1 MSALD
6 EEKYAESLL
15 GPDPDLERVLE
26 RIRKKDMPEVS
37 IAPGYGKLLTILVR
51 ISGAQQILE
60 IGALGGYSG
69 ICLAR
74 GLGDGG
80 QLVSLEL
87 KPEYAELARYHMEE
101 AGLGDKV
108 EYRIGEA
115 LISLEALAVEGR
127 TFDFFF
133 IDADKGNYPAYLDWA
148 IKLANPGAIIVG
160 DNTFMR
166 GKTVNPEKQGNSVVK
181 MRQFN
186 ERITSDERL
195 EGVLLP
201 AYDGLAI
208 ARVK

>member
-166 GKTVNPEKQGNSVVK
+166 GKTVNPEKQGNSVVN

>member
-87 KPEYAELARYHMEE
+87 KHEYAELARYHMEE

-115 LISLEALAVEGR
+115 LISLEALAAEGR

-166 GKTVNPEKQGNSVVK
+166 GKTVNPEKQGNSVVN